1 MIVSNNSI
9 YVCVRMD
16 SAATNHR
23 LYISAQIFSSNTDDT
38 SVAGFAASDMQT
50 LTISTTKQVRT

>member
-9 YVCVRMD
+9 DICVRMD

-23 LYISAQIFSSNTDDT
+23 LYISVHIFSSNTDDT
-38 SVAGFAASDMQT
+38 SVAGFATSDM
-50 LTISTTKQVRT
+50 